1 MVEGEKVTEEYIT
14 FSGAGLELEGIL
26 HLPQG
31 ESPFPAVAVCHPHPL
46 YGGDMHNNVVL
57 AICHALAEASIAAF
71 RFNFRGV
78 GKSKGNFSEGIGEQ
92 EDVKAALAFLTS
104 VSKVNPDK
112 IGLAGY
118 SFGTKVALPV
128 ALCNDKVRAVALVSP
143 FISTSD
149 WEQLRSYVKP
159 KLFLCG
165 SEDYFSSPQEIQRLT
180 SELPEPNQYEV
191 IPGADHFWWGHER
204 EAARRVSAFFTTA
217 LKI

>member
-1 MVEGEKVTEEYIT
+1 MTEEHVI
-14 FSGAGLELEGIL
+14 FSGDGQELEGIL

-31 ESPFPAVAVCHPHPL
+31 EPPFPAVAVCHPHPL

-57 AICHALAEASIAAF
+57 AICHGLSEASIAAF

-78 GKSKGNFSEGIGEQ
+78 GRSKGDFSEGIGEQ

-118 SFGTKVALPV
+118 SFGAKVALPV
-128 ALCNDKVRAVALVSP
+128 ALNSNKIRAVALVSP
-143 FISTSD
+143 FLSVPD
-149 WEQLRSYVKP
+149 WEQLKSYVKP

-165 SEDYFSSPQEIQRLT
+165 SEDYFISPQEIRQIAG
-180 SELPEPNQYEV
+180 EFPEPNRYEI
-191 IPGADHFWWGHER
+191 IPGADHFWWGYE
-204 EAARRVSAFFTTA
+204 EEVARRVSTFFTT
-217 LKI
+217 LII